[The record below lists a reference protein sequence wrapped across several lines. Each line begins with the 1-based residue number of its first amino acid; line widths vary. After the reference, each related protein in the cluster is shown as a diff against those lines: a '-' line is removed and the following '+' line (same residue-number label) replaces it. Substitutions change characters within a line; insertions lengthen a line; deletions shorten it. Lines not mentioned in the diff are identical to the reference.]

1 MPTYRTQV
9 DGTFE
14 ISAHV
19 TADSAEEAT
28 HLLTCMLTAKDNE
41 NVTHLTT
48 YFNGDILQAEAIV
61 EAPQIRHR
69 GYVSM
74 SEVLA
79 SPPAATIPSRPLVDG
94 YTRLVN

>member
-9 DGTFE
+9 NGTFE

-41 NVTHLTT
+41 NVTHLNT

-79 SPPAATIPSRPLVDG
+79 APPTSPSPSRPQVDG